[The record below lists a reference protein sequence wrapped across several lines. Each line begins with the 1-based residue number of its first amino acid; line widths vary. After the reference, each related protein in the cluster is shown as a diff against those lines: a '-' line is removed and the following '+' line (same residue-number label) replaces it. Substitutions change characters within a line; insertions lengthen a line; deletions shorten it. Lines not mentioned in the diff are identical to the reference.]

1 MNRKIGILD
10 SGIGGTTILKEIRK
24 LLPNEDYI
32 YYADTKNNPYGEK
45 KKEEIEAIVKEIVD
59 YLMTIKNCKMIV
71 IACNTATTTC
81 MKKLKQEYQ
90 DMIFIG
96 TVPAIKVACDYNYKN
111 TLVLATPRTIH
122 SERTSELIKDNKR
135 KDQKIIL
142 KPCDGLAHAIETND
156 QETIE
161 KILAEIKQEVKSEP
175 IDSIVLGCTHYPLI
189 KDTIEKFFPEATLL
203 DGSYGVAKEVKRQL
217 ELHNLLNKN
226 GKNTVE
232 YIDTKSGK

>member
-111 TLVLATPRTIH
+111 T
-122 SERTSELIKDNKR
+122 
-135 KDQKIIL
+135 
-142 KPCDGLAHAIETND
+142 C
-156 QETIE
+156 
-161 KILAEIKQEVKSEP
+161 
-175 IDSIVLGCTHYPLI
+175 
-189 KDTIEKFFPEATLL
+189 
-203 DGSYGVAKEVKRQL
+203 
-217 ELHNLLNKN
+217 
-226 GKNTVE
+226 
-232 YIDTKSGK
+232 